1 MTNQRRRT
9 SSSIMSSRHFSRPSS
24 HMQRPLCLS
33 FTHHIA
39 PIRVCHSH
47 IVCTSGRRF
56 RTTPFFEIIVF
67 DYNIFKKL
75 SQKFQADCVR
85 SDPSPARPLLYNPE
99 DGSASYNAT
108 FVAAVHISYNA
119 TFVAAVHL
127 SYNATFVAAVLIS
140 YNATFVAAVHISYN
154 DTFVAAVHI
163 SYNAMVSFDPM
174 KCLPFWISTILI
186 LIRSND

>member
-1 MTNQRRRT
+1 
-9 SSSIMSSRHFSRPSS
+9 
-24 HMQRPLCLS
+24 MQRPLCLS

-47 IVCTSGRRF
+47 IACTSGRRF
-56 RTTPFFEIIVF
+56 GTTPFFERIVF
-67 DYNIFKKL
+67 DCNIFKKL
-75 SQKFQADCVR
+75 SQKFPADCVR
-85 SDPSPARPLLYNPE
+85 SDPSPARPLLHNPE

-119 TFVAAVHL
+119 TFVAAVH
-127 SYNATFVAAVLIS
+127 IS

-154 DTFVAAVHI
+154 ATFVAAVHISYNATFVAAVHISYNATFVAAVHI

-186 LIRSND
+186 FIRSND